1 MKRFIPIVAA
11 IFVLGLILA
20 ACAKPPAKEVNRAHD
35 AVIRAEDDADAVN
48 YAGNSLIRAR
58 DALARMQSE
67 ADAKRFDAA
76 RSFAAEAISA
86 AERAITDGRTGAAR
100 ARDEAANLVNSLS
113 TPLAET
119 TNALNAARQVSSLN
133 LDFNALSRDLD
144 SARRSY
150 EDARQSL
157 AANNYRDAITQGQNV
172 RTLLSGINAR
182 LNEASQAVLRK

>member
-86 AERAITDGRTGAAR
+86 AESAIADGRTGEAR
-100 ARDEAANLVNSLS
+100 ARDEAANLVNSLGA
-113 TPLAET
+113 PLAET
-119 TNALNAARQVSSLN
+119 TNALNAARQLSSLN